1 MGSTSDK
8 LKGTGNQVMGKIKQ
22 GVGEATDNPKLEAEG
37 HLQEGKGVTQKA
49 IGNAKE
55 AVKKTVD
62 RL

>member
-8 LKGTGNQVMGKIKQ
+8 MKGTGNQVMGKIKQ
-22 GVGEATDNPKLEAEG
+22 GVGQATDNPKLEAEG